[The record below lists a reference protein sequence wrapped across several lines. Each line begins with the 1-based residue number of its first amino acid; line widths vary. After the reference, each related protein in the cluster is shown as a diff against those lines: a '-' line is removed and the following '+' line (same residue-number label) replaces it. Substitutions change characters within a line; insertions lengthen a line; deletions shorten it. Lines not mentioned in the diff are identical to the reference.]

1 MLPSE
6 TIAVA
11 MSGGVD
17 SSAVAAMLHAD
28 GHNVIGL
35 TMQLWNQ
42 RRLAGHEG
50 MPESVQG
57 RCCSIDDVYDA
68 RRVAEALGIPYYVVN
83 HEERFERDVVRPF
96 VEEYLAGR
104 TPIPCSLCNNHL
116 KFDQLLIVAQQIGAD
131 KIATGHYAKVV
142 FDEQRDRWLLKRP
155 ADQSKDQTYFLFG
168 LTQEQLS
175 RALFPLGSMTKPEV
189 RELARK
195 HKLVIAEKPDSQ
207 EICFVPGGDYKRF
220 LEAYLS
226 EQGDTPTEIAGEM
239 VTTDGKVIG
248 EHAGVH
254 NFTVGQRKGLGV
266 ATGSPLYVIQIKN
279 DTRQVVV
286 GKDEELYSRTLR
298 AGRVNLISTA
308 ELRQPMRV
316 AVKIRHKHQPA
327 PAMIE
332 STGPDEVRVT
342 FDEPQRAL
350 TPGQAAVFYDGEIV
364 VGGGW
369 IENSNA

>member
-1 MLPSE
+1 
-6 TIAVA
+6 
-11 MSGGVD
+11 
-17 SSAVAAMLHAD
+17 
-28 GHNVIGL
+28 
-35 TMQLWNQ
+35 
-42 RRLAGHEG
+42 
-50 MPESVQG
+50 
-57 RCCSIDDVYDA
+57 
-68 RRVAEALGIPYYVVN
+68 
-83 HEERFERDVVRPF
+83 
-96 VEEYLAGR
+96 
-104 TPIPCSLCNNHL
+104 
-116 KFDQLLIVAQQIGAD
+116 
-131 KIATGHYAKVV
+131 
-142 FDEQRDRWLLKRP
+142 
-155 ADQSKDQTYFLFG
+155 
-168 LTQEQLS
+168 
-175 RALFPLGSMTKPEV
+175 MTKPEV

-195 HKLVIAEKPDSQ
+195 HGLMIAEKPDSQ

-220 LEAYLS
+220 VEAYLN
-226 EQGDTPTEIAGEM
+226 EQGDRPTRISGEKMAGEM
-239 VTTDGKVIG
+239 VTTEGKVIG

-298 AGRVNLISTA
+298 VRRVNLISTA

-332 STGPDEVRVT
+332 SAGPDEIRVT

-350 TPGQAAVFYDGEIV
+350 TPGQAAVFYDGDIV

-369 IENSNA
+369 IENSTR